1 MAKVQ
6 PGISRP
12 GVIRDGTIGTRTG
25 ARCPRR
31 CASSRSCSA
40 SCCGGRSGSQCYF
53 TRYGADGWACTQAA
67 PEAGEQPVGGVYV
80 KERCTKTIQGRALV
94 VERNLFRQAGQ
105 DERSFVDETRVT
117 ILRARSERNGFELN
131 RFGQALLPHGPHSV
145 RECPSSRQESNGIS
159 IRLASGN
166 SLSFFVVRLGREPF
180 NPQAEENLR
189 PSTAPVSHQ
198 KRFHITNR

>member
-1 MAKVQ
+1 MELGKLLGNLEEERREAEKQ
-6 PGISRP
+6 ALTSGHALKQMETDLARTEQ
-12 GVIRDGTIGTRTG
+12 RLNTYRLEIG
-25 ARCPRR
+25 
-31 CASSRSCSA
+31 
-40 SCCGGRSGSQCYF
+40 
-53 TRYGADGWACTQAA
+53 
-67 PEAGEQPVGGVYV
+67 
-80 KERCTKTIQGRALV
+80 
-94 VERNLFRQAGQ
+94 
-105 DERSFVDETRVT
+105 
-117 ILRARSERNGFELN
+117 RARSERNGFELN